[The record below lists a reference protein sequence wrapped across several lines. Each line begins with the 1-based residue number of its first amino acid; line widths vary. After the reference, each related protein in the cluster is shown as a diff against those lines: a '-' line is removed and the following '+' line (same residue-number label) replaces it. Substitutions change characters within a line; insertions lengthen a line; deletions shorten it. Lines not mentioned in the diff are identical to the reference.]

1 MSDFRIFAARIKK
14 ITRMKI
20 SYNWLKQYVNCD
32 YPAEKISALLTSTG
46 LEVEDLTPF
55 ESVKGSLKGV
65 VVGKVLTCIDH
76 PNSDHLHITTVD
88 CGGEEP
94 LHIVCGAPN
103 VAAGQKVLVATIGTD
118 LWIHDEHITIKRG
131 KIRGEVS
138 EGMICAEDELQL
150 GESHDGIMV
159 LPDDYEVGKPASF
172 YFPVENDYTFE
183 IGLTANRSDATSHI
197 GSARDLVAALNQR
210 EDTTQYH
217 LIKPS
222 VEDFRVET
230 HDNDIEVVVEDTAA
244 CPRYSGLSI
253 SGVKVGPSPDWL
265 KNRLAAVGI
274 RSINNIVD
282 ISNYVLMEMGQPMH
296 IFDADKI
303 AGKKVVVKCLP
314 EGTPFVTLDG
324 VERKLN
330 GRNLMIC
337 NAEEPMCIAGVFGGL
352 KSGVTESTTN
362 IFLESAYFNP
372 TSIRKTSKYHGL
384 QTDASFRY
392 ERGADPNIT
401 LYALKRAAL
410 LVKALAGGTIS
421 SEIKDVQHG
430 DFTPARVDLKFDY
443 LNKVAGKAIDK
454 TQAVNILKSL
464 ECAVVECDE
473 THVVV
478 DVPTCKVDVTRPVDL
493 VEEILRIYGYDNIE
507 IPSRVHASVSRAV
520 KPNADQLQQKISD
533 MLVANGFYEIMN
545 NSLTKAAYSEAF
557 EAFDSERNV
566 KILNPLS
573 SDLNVM
579 RQTLLWGG
587 LESIAFNQNR
597 KVTDMKFFEFG
608 NVYFYNA
615 QAQGSQD
622 TLAPYSEYFH
632 LDLFL
637 TGNKQAELWNNQPK
651 PLDFFDLKQ
660 YVMGILRLL
669 RVDQNQLEVKE
680 GTLKHYEY
688 SLELYLEGKRVAT
701 FGKLD
706 KKALKHFDI
715 KKDVYHATL
724 CWNTLMSNY
733 GKAPEVHFEPLSKFP
748 SVRRDL
754 AMIFDKSV
762 TFEQVKKVAQ
772 AAENKLLQEMSLFD
786 VYEGDK
792 IPEGK
797 KQYAMSFILMS
808 PTATLT
814 DKAIEKAMGRIQG
827 AIEKEL
833 NGVLR

>member
-1 MSDFRIFAARIKK
+1 
-14 ITRMKI
+14 MKI

-32 YPAEKISALLTSTG
+32 YSAERVSELLTSTG

-55 ESVKGSLKGV
+55 ESVKGALKGV
-65 VVGKVLTCIDH
+65 VVGKVLTCVDH

-103 VAAGQKVLVATIGTD
+103 VAAGQKVLVATIGTE
-118 LWIHDEHITIKRG
+118 LWSGDEHFTIKKG

-150 GESHDGIMV
+150 GTSHEGIMV
-159 LPDDYEVGKPASF
+159 LPETYEVGKPASF
-172 YFPVENDYTFE
+172 YFPVEEDYTIE

-210 EDTTQYH
+210 ESTTKYH

-222 VEDFRVET
+222 VEDFKVEN
-230 HDNDIEVVVEDTAA
+230 HELDIEVVVEDTAA

-253 SGVKVGPSPDWL
+253 KGVKVGPSPEWL
-265 KNRLAAVGI
+265 KNRLAAVGL

-303 AGKKVVVKCLP
+303 NGKKVVVKCLP

-330 GRNLMIC
+330 SRNLMIC
-337 NAEEPMCIAGVFGGL
+337 NAEKPMCIAGVFGGL
-352 KSGVTESTTN
+352 ESGVTEQTVN

-372 TSIRKTSKYHGL
+372 TSIRKTAKYHGL

-401 LYALKRAAL
+401 LYALKRAAM
-410 LVKALAGGTIS
+410 LVKELAGGTVS
-421 SEIKDVQHG
+421 SEIKDVKNG
-430 DFTPARVDLKFDY
+430 DFAPARVDLKFDY
-443 LNKVAGKAIDK
+443 LNKVAGQEIDK

-464 ECAVVECDE
+464 ECQVVEQNE
-473 THVVV
+473 SHVVV
-478 DVPTCKVDVTRPVDL
+478 DIPTCKVDVTRPADV
-493 VEEILRIYGYDNIE
+493 VEEILRIYGYDNIA
-507 IPSRVHASVSRAV
+507 IPSRIHASISRAV
-520 KPNADQLQQKISD
+520 KPDSDKLQQKIAD

-557 EAFDSERNV
+557 ADFDPERNV
-566 KILNPLS
+566 RIMNPLS

-597 KVTDMKFFEFG
+597 KVADMKFFEFG
-608 NVYFYNA
+608 NVYFYNG
-615 QAQGSQD
+615 QAADGQHP
-622 TLAPYSEYFH
+622 LAPYSEYCH

-637 TGNKQAELWNNQPK
+637 TGNRQAELWNHQPQ
-651 PLDFFDLKQ
+651 PVDFFDLKQ

-669 RVDQNQLEVKE
+669 RVNPNQLEVKE

-688 SLELYLEGKRVAT
+688 SLELHLDGQRLAT

-706 KKALKHFDI
+706 KKTLKLFDI
-715 KKDVYHATL
+715 KKDVFHATL
-724 CWNTLMSNY
+724 CWNSLMRHY
-733 GKAPEVHFEPLSKFP
+733 AQAPEIHFEPLSKFP

-754 AMIFDKSV
+754 AMIFDKNV
-762 TFEQVKKVAQ
+762 TFEQVKKVAM
-772 AAENKLLQEMSLFD
+772 AAENKLLQEMNLFD
-786 VYEGDK
+786 VYEGEK

-797 KQYAMSFILMS
+797 KQYAMSFVLMS
-808 PTATLT
+808 TTTTLT
-814 DKAIEKAMGRIQG
+814 DKMIEKAMARIQG
-827 AIEKEL
+827 ALEKEL
-833 NGVLR
+833 NAVLR

>member
-1 MSDFRIFAARIKK
+1 
-14 ITRMKI
+14 MKI

-32 YPAEKISALLTSTG
+32 YSAEKVSELLTSTG
-46 LEVEDLTPF
+46 LEVEDLTKF
-55 ESVKGSLKGV
+55 ESVKGALKGV
-65 VVGKVLTCIDH
+65 VVGKVLTCVDH

-103 VAAGQKVLVATIGTD
+103 VAAGQKVLVATIGTE
-118 LWIHDEHITIKRG
+118 LWKGDESFVIKKG

-159 LPDDYEVGKPASF
+159 LPEDYEVGKPASF
-172 YFPVENDYTFE
+172 YFPVEEDYTIE

-210 EDTTQYH
+210 ENTTKYH
-217 LIKPS
+217 LIKPVVDAFK
-222 VEDFRVET
+222 VES
-230 HDNDIEVVVEDTAA
+230 HDLDIDVVVEDTQA
-244 CPRYSGLSI
+244 CPRYSGVSI
-253 SGVKVGPSPDWL
+253 TGVKVGPSPEWL
-265 KNRLAAVGI
+265 KNRLAAVGL

-282 ISNYVLMEMGQPMH
+282 ISNYVLMEVGQPMH

-303 AGKKVVVKCLP
+303 TGKKVVVKCLP

-352 KSGVTESTTN
+352 KSGVTEQTTN

-372 TSIRKTSKYHGL
+372 TSIRKTAKYHGL

-410 LVKALAGGTIS
+410 LVKELAGGTIS
-421 SEIKDVQHG
+421 SEIKDVKNG
-430 DFTPARVDLKFDY
+430 DFKPARVDLKFDY
-443 LNKVAGKAIDK
+443 LNKLAGQDIDK

-464 ECAVVECDE
+464 ECQVVAQDD

-478 DVPTCKVDVTRPVDL
+478 DVHTGKVDVTRPADV
-493 VEEILRIYGYDNIE
+493 VEEILRIYGYDNIA
-507 IPSRVHASVSRAV
+507 IPSRIHASISRAS
-520 KPNADQLQQKISD
+520 KPNADKLMQKIAD

-545 NSLTKAAYSEAF
+545 NSLTKSAYSEAF
-557 EAFDSERNV
+557 EDFDPERNV
-566 KILNPLS
+566 KIKNPLS

-597 KVTDMKFFEFG
+597 KVSDMKFFEFG

-615 QAQGSQD
+615 QAKDGRNA
-622 TLAPYSEYFH
+622 LAPYSEFCH

-637 TGNKQAELWNNQPK
+637 TGNRQEELWNHQVQ

-680 GTLKHYEY
+680 SALKYYEHA
-688 SLELYLEGKRVAT
+688 LELSLDGKRIAT

-706 KKALKHFDI
+706 KKTLKLFDL
-715 KKDVYHATL
+715 KKDVFHATL
-724 CWNTLMSNY
+724 CWNSLMSHY

-754 AMIFDKSV
+754 AMIFDKNVS
-762 TFEQVKKVAQ
+762 FEQVKKVAM

-792 IPEGK
+792 IPTGK

-808 PTATLT
+808 TTATLT
-814 DKAIEKAMGRIQG
+814 DKAIEKAMARIQQ

-833 NGVLR
+833 GGVLR

>member
-1 MSDFRIFAARIKK
+1 
-14 ITRMKI
+14 MKI

-32 YPAEKISALLTSTG
+32 YSAEKVSEVLTSTG

-55 ESVKGSLKGV
+55 ESVKGALKGV
-65 VVGKVLTCIDH
+65 VVGKVLTCVEH

-118 LWIHDEHITIKRG
+118 LWIHDEHITIKKG

-159 LPDDYEVGKPASF
+159 LPEDYEVGKPASF
-172 YFPVENDYTFE
+172 YFPVEEDYTIE

-210 EDTTQYH
+210 ENTTQYH

-222 VEDFRVET
+222 VEDFKVEN
-230 HDNDIEVVVEDTAA
+230 HNNDIEVVVEDTAA
-244 CPRYSGLSI
+244 CPRYSGLTI
-253 SGVKVGPSPDWL
+253 SGVKVGPSPEWL
-265 KNRLAAVGI
+265 KNRLAAVGL

-303 AGKKVVVKCLP
+303 TGKKVVVKCLP

-352 KSGVTESTTN
+352 KSGVTEETTN

-372 TSIRKTSKYHGL
+372 TSIRKTSKFHGL

-410 LVKALAGGTIS
+410 LVKELAGGTIS
-421 SEIKDVQHG
+421 SEIKDVVNG
-430 DFTPARVDLKFDY
+430 DFTPARVDLSFDY
-443 LNKVAGKAIDK
+443 LNKVAGKVIDK
-454 TQAVNILKSL
+454 TMAVNILKSL
-464 ECAVVECDE
+464 ECNVVEQNDM
-473 THVVV
+473 HVVV
-478 DVPTCKVDVTRPVDL
+478 DVPSCKVDVTRPVDV

-507 IPSRVHASVSRAV
+507 IPSRIYTSISRAN
-520 KPNADQLQQKISD
+520 KPNADKLQQKVSD
-533 MLVANGFYEIMN
+533 MLVANGFYEIMC
-545 NSLTKAAYSEAF
+545 NSLTKSAYSEAF
-557 EAFDSERNV
+557 ADFDPARNV

-597 KVTDMKFFEFG
+597 KVADMKFFEFG
-608 NVYFYNA
+608 NVYFYDA
-615 QAQGSQD
+615 QAAQNASHP
-622 TLAPYSEYFH
+622 LKPYSEYFH

-637 TGNKQAELWNNQPK
+637 TGNRQQELWNNQPK
-651 PLDFFDLKQ
+651 PIDFFDLKQ
-660 YVMGILRLL
+660 YVMGILRQL
-669 RVDQNQLEVKE
+669 RVNQDQLEVKE
-680 GTLKHYEY
+680 GSMKHYEY
-688 SLELYLEGKRVAT
+688 SLELFLDGKRIAT
-701 FGKLD
+701 FGKID
-706 KKALKHFDI
+706 KKTLKMFDI
-715 KKDVYHATL
+715 KKDVFHATL
-724 CWNTLMSNY
+724 CWNTLMSHY
-733 GKAPEVHFEPLSKFP
+733 GEPLSKFP

-754 AMIFDKSV
+754 AMIFDKNV
-762 TFEQVKKVAQ
+762 TFEQVKKVAL
-772 AAENKLLQEMSLFD
+772 AAENKILQEMSLFD

-792 IPEGK
+792 IPAGK

-808 PTATLT
+808 ATATLT
-814 DKAIEKAMGRIQG
+814 DKAIEKAMSRIQG

-833 NGVLR
+833 GGVLR

>member
-1 MSDFRIFAARIKK
+1 MSDFRIFAAQTK
-14 ITRMKI
+14 TYNMKI

-32 YPAEKISALLTSTG
+32 YPAEKISELLTSTG
-46 LEVEDLTPF
+46 LEVEDLTAF
-55 ESVKGSLKGV
+55 ESVKGALKGV
-65 VVGKVLTCIDH
+65 VVGKVLTCVDH

-103 VAAGQKVLVATIGTD
+103 VAAGQKVLVATINTE
-118 LWIHDEHITIKRG
+118 LWIHDEHIVIKKG

-150 GESHDGIMV
+150 GDSHDGIMV
-159 LPDDYEVGKPASF
+159 LPDDYEVGRPASF
-172 YFPVENDYTFE
+172 YFPVEEDYTLE

-210 EDTTQYH
+210 ENTTKYH
-217 LIKPS
+217 LIKPT
-222 VEDFRVET
+222 VEDFKVES

-244 CPRYSGLSI
+244 CPRYSGITI

-265 KNRLAAVGI
+265 KNRLAAVGL

-282 ISNYVLMEMGQPMH
+282 ISNYVLMEVGQPMH

-303 AGKKVVVKCLP
+303 TGKKVVVKCMP

-330 GRNLMIC
+330 SRNLMIC
-337 NAEEPMCIAGVFGGL
+337 NAEKPMCIAGVFGGL
-352 KSGVTESTTN
+352 ESGVTDTTTN

-401 LYALKRAAL
+401 IYALKRAAL
-410 LVKALAGGTIS
+410 LVKELAGGTIS
-421 SEIKDVQHG
+421 SEIKDVKNG
-430 DFTPARVDLKFDY
+430 DFTPARVDLKFDF
-443 LNKVAGKAIDK
+443 LNKLAGKVIDK

-464 ECAVVECDE
+464 ECQIVECNDE
-473 THVVV
+473 HVVV
-478 DVPTCKVDVTRPVDL
+478 DVHSSKVDVTRPVDV

-507 IPSRVHASVSRAV
+507 IPSRIYTSISRAN
-520 KPNADQLQQKISD
+520 KPNTDKLQQKISD
-533 MLVANGFYEIMN
+533 MLVSNGFYEIMN
-545 NSLTKAAYSEAF
+545 NSLTKGAYCELF
-557 EAFDSERNV
+557 PEFDAERNV
-566 KILNPLS
+566 KIMNPLS

-587 LESIAFNQNR
+587 LESVAFNQNR

-608 NVYFYNA
+608 NVYFYNSKA
-615 QAQGSQD
+615 NQD
-622 TLAPYSEYFH
+622 EQHTLAPYSEFFH

-637 TGNKQAELWNNQPK
+637 TGNKQQELWNNQPK
-651 PLDFFDLKQ
+651 PFDFFDLKQ
-660 YVMGILRLL
+660 YVMGILKQL
-669 RVDQNQLEVKE
+669 RVDQNKLEVKE
-680 GTLKHYEY
+680 DGLKHYEY
-688 SLELYLEGKRVAT
+688 SLELYLDGKRLAT
-701 FGKLD
+701 LGKID
-706 KKALKHFDI
+706 KKSLKHFDI
-715 KKDVYHATL
+715 KKEVFHASL
-724 CWNTLMSNY
+724 CWNNLMDNY

-754 AMIFDKSV
+754 AMIFDKNV
-762 TFEQVKKVAQ
+762 TFEEVKKVALN
-772 AAENKLLQEMSLFD
+772 AENKLLQSMSLFD

-808 PTATLT
+808 TTATLT
-814 DKAIEKAMGRIQG
+814 DKAIEKAMSRIQT

-833 NGVLR
+833 NGKLR

>member
-1 MSDFRIFAARIKK
+1 
-14 ITRMKI
+14 MKI

-32 YPAEKISALLTSTG
+32 YTAEKVSELLTSTG

-55 ESVKGSLKGV
+55 ESVKGALKGV
-65 VVGKVLTCIDH
+65 VVGKVLTCVDH

-118 LWIHDEHITIKRG
+118 LWIHDEQITIKKG

-159 LPDDYEVGKPASF
+159 LPENYEVGKPASF
-172 YFPVENDYTFE
+172 YFPVEEDYTIE

-197 GSARDLVAALNQR
+197 GSARDLVAALNQH
-210 EDTTQYH
+210 ENTTKYH
-217 LIKPS
+217 LITPS
-222 VEDFRVET
+222 VDDFKVEN
-230 HDNDIEVVVEDTAA
+230 HNNDIEVVVEDTAA

-253 SGVKVGPSPDWL
+253 SGVKVGPSPEWL

-282 ISNYVLMEMGQPMH
+282 ISNYVLMEVGQPMH

-303 AGKKVVVKCLP
+303 TGKKVIVKCLP

-337 NAEEPMCIAGVFGGL
+337 NTEEPMCIAGVFGGL
-352 KSGVTESTTN
+352 KSGVTEETTN

-372 TSIRKTSKYHGL
+372 TSIRKTSKFHGL

-401 LYALKRAAL
+401 LYALKRAAM
-410 LVKALAGGTIS
+410 LVKELAGGTIS
-421 SEIKDVQHG
+421 SEIKDVING
-430 DFTPARVDLKFDY
+430 DFKPAQVDLKFDY
-443 LNKVAGKAIDK
+443 LNKLAGQDIDK

-464 ECAVVECDE
+464 ECKVVEQNDQ
-473 THVVV
+473 HVVV
-478 DVPTCKVDVTRPVDL
+478 DIPTCKVDVTRPADV
-493 VEEILRIYGYDNIE
+493 VEEILRIYGYDNIA
-507 IPSRVHASVSRAV
+507 IPSRIHASISRAV

-533 MLVANGFYEIMN
+533 MLVSNGFYEIMN
-545 NSLTKAAYSEAF
+545 NSLTKSAYSEAF
-557 EAFDSERNV
+557 EAFPAERNV
-566 KILNPLS
+566 KIMNPLS

-597 KVTDMKFFEFG
+597 KVSDMKFFEFG
-608 NVYFYNA
+608 NVYFFNA
-615 QAQGSQD
+615 QAKNEQH
-622 TLAPYSEYFH
+622 TLAPYSEFFH

-637 TGNKQAELWNNQPK
+637 TGNRQEELWNHQPK

-660 YVMGILRLL
+660 YVMGILHQL
-669 RVDQNQLEVKE
+669 RVDQSKLEVNE
-680 GTLKHYEY
+680 GTQTHFEY
-688 SLELYLEGKRVAT
+688 SLMFSVDGQELAT
-701 FGKLD
+701 IGKLD
-706 KKALKHFDI
+706 KKTLKLFDI
-715 KKDVYHATL
+715 KKDVFYATL
-724 CWNTLMSNY
+724 NWTALMCNY

-762 TFEQVKKVAQ
+762 TFEQVKKVAM

-786 VYEGDK
+786 VYEGEK

-808 PTATLT
+808 TTATLT
-814 DKAIEKAMGRIQG
+814 DKAIEKAMTRIQQ

>member
-1 MSDFRIFAARIKK
+1 
-14 ITRMKI
+14 MKI

-32 YPAEKISALLTSTG
+32 YSAEKVSEVLTSTG

-55 ESVKGSLKGV
+55 ESVKGALKGV

-103 VAAGQKVLVATIGTD
+103 VAAGQKVLVATIGTE
-118 LWIHDEHITIKRG
+118 LWKGDESFTIKKG

-159 LPDDYEVGKPASF
+159 LPEAYEVGKPASF
-172 YFPVENDYTFE
+172 YFPVEEDYTIE

-210 EDTTQYH
+210 ENTTKYH

-222 VEDFRVET
+222 VDDFKVEN
-230 HDNDIEVVVEDTAA
+230 HNNDIEVIVEDSIA
-244 CPRYSGLSI
+244 CPRYSGVSI
-253 SGVKVGPSPDWL
+253 SGVKVGPSPEWL
-265 KNRLAAVGI
+265 KNRLAAVGL

-282 ISNYVLMEMGQPMH
+282 ISNYVLMEVGQPMH

-303 AGKKVVVKCLP
+303 IGKKVVVKCLP
-314 EGTPFVTLDG
+314 EGTPFITLDG

-330 GRNLMIC
+330 ARNLMIC
-337 NAEEPMCIAGVFGGL
+337 NTEEPMCIAGVFGGL
-352 KSGVTESTTN
+352 KSGVTENTTN

-372 TSIRKTSKYHGL
+372 TRILKTSKYHGL
-384 QTDASFRY
+384 QSDASFRY

-410 LVKALAGGTIS
+410 LVKELAGGTIS
-421 SEIKDVQHG
+421 SEIKDVKNG
-430 DFTPARVDLKFDY
+430 DFQPAQVDLKFDY
-443 LNKVAGKAIDK
+443 LNKVAGQDIDK
-454 TQAVNILKSL
+454 AQAVNILKSL
-464 ECAVVECDE
+464 ECQVVEQNDE
-473 THVVV
+473 HVVV
-478 DVPTCKVDVTRPVDL
+478 DIPTCKVDVTRPADV
-493 VEEILRIYGYDNIE
+493 VEEILRIYGYDNIA
-507 IPSRVHASVSRAV
+507 IPSRIHASISRAV

-557 EAFDSERNV
+557 ADFNPERNV
-566 KILNPLS
+566 KIMNPLS

-587 LESIAFNQNR
+587 LESVAFNQNR

-615 QAQGSQD
+615 GAADNQNP
-622 TLAPYSEYFH
+622 LAPYSEYCH

-637 TGNKQAELWNNQPK
+637 TGNRQKELWNQQPQ
-651 PLDFFDLKQ
+651 PVDFFDLKQ

-669 RVDQNQLEVKE
+669 RVDQNKLEVKE
-680 GTLKHYEY
+680 GALKHYEY
-688 SLELYLEGKRVAT
+688 SLELYLDGKRVAT
-701 FGKLD
+701 LGKLD
-706 KKALKHFDI
+706 KKTLKLFDI
-715 KKDVYHATL
+715 KKDVFHATL
-724 CWNTLMSNY
+724 CWNTLMSHY
-733 GKAPEVHFEPLSKFP
+733 GQAPEVHFEPLSKFP
-748 SVRRDL
+748 AVRRDL
-754 AMIFDKSV
+754 AMIFDKNV
-762 TFEQVKKVAQ
+762 TFEQVKKVAMT
-772 AAENKLLQEMSLFD
+772 AENKLLQEMSLFD

-808 PTATLT
+808 TTATLT
-814 DKAIEKAMGRIQG
+814 DKAIEKAMARIQG

>member
-1 MSDFRIFAARIKK
+1 
-14 ITRMKI
+14 MKI

-32 YPAEKISALLTSTG
+32 YTAEKVSELLTSTG

-55 ESVKGSLKGV
+55 ESVKGALKGV
-65 VVGKVLTCIDH
+65 VVGKVLTCVDH

-118 LWIHDEHITIKRG
+118 LWIHDEQITIKKG

-159 LPDDYEVGKPASF
+159 LPENYEVGKPASF
-172 YFPVENDYTFE
+172 YFPVEEDYTIE

-210 EDTTQYH
+210 ENTTKYH
-217 LIKPS
+217 LITPS
-222 VEDFRVET
+222 VDDFKVEN
-230 HDNDIEVVVEDTAA
+230 HNNDIEVVVEDTAA

-253 SGVKVGPSPDWL
+253 SGVKVGPSPEWL

-282 ISNYVLMEMGQPMH
+282 ISNYVLMEVGQPMH

-303 AGKKVVVKCLP
+303 TGKKVIVKCLP

-337 NAEEPMCIAGVFGGL
+337 NTEEPMCIAGVFGGL
-352 KSGVTESTTN
+352 KSGVTEETTN

-372 TSIRKTSKYHGL
+372 TSIRKTSKFHGL

-401 LYALKRAAL
+401 LYALKRAAM
-410 LVKALAGGTIS
+410 LVKELAGGTIS
-421 SEIKDVQHG
+421 SEIKDVING
-430 DFTPARVDLKFDY
+430 DFKPAQVDLKFDY
-443 LNKVAGKAIDK
+443 LNKLAGQDIDK

-464 ECAVVECDE
+464 ECKVVEQNDQ
-473 THVVV
+473 HVVV
-478 DVPTCKVDVTRPVDL
+478 DIPTCKVDVTRPADV
-493 VEEILRIYGYDNIE
+493 VEEILRIYGYDNIA
-507 IPSRVHASVSRAV
+507 IPSRIHASISRAV

-533 MLVANGFYEIMN
+533 MLVSNGFYEIMN
-545 NSLTKAAYSEAF
+545 NSLTKSAYSEAF
-557 EAFDSERNV
+557 EAFPAERNV
-566 KILNPLS
+566 KIMNPLS

-597 KVTDMKFFEFG
+597 KVSDMKFFEFG
-608 NVYFYNA
+608 NVYFFNA
-615 QAQGSQD
+615 QAKNEQH
-622 TLAPYSEYFH
+622 TLAPYSEFFH

-637 TGNKQAELWNNQPK
+637 TGNRQEELWNHQPK

-660 YVMGILRLL
+660 YVMGILHQL
-669 RVDQNQLEVKE
+669 RVDQSKLEVNE
-680 GTLKHYEY
+680 GTQTHFEY
-688 SLELYLEGKRVAT
+688 SLMFSVDGQELAT
-701 FGKLD
+701 IGKLD
-706 KKALKHFDI
+706 KKTLKLFDI
-715 KKDVYHATL
+715 KKDVFYATL
-724 CWNTLMSNY
+724 NWTALMCNH

-762 TFEQVKKVAQ
+762 TFEQVKKVAM

-786 VYEGDK
+786 VYEGEK

-808 PTATLT
+808 TTATLT
-814 DKAIEKAMGRIQG
+814 DKAIEKAMTRIQQ

>member
-1 MSDFRIFAARIKK
+1 
-14 ITRMKI
+14 MKI

-32 YPAEKISALLTSTG
+32 YPAEKVSELLTSTG

-55 ESVKGSLKGV
+55 ESVKGALKGV
-65 VVGKVLTCIDH
+65 VVGKVLTCVDH

-103 VAAGQKVLVATIGTD
+103 VAAGQKVLVATLGTE

-150 GESHDGIMV
+150 GASHDGIMV

-172 YFPVENDYTFE
+172 YFPVEEDYTLE

-210 EDTTQYH
+210 ENTTKYH
-217 LIKPS
+217 LVKPA
-222 VEDFRVET
+222 VDDFKVDN

-244 CPRYSGLSI
+244 CPRYSGLTI

-265 KNRLAAVGI
+265 KNRLAACGL

-282 ISNYVLMEMGQPMH
+282 ISNYVLLEVGQPMH
-296 IFDADKI
+296 FFDADKI
-303 AGKKVVVKCLP
+303 KGRKVVVKCLP

-330 GRNLMIC
+330 SRNLMIC

-352 KSGVTESTTN
+352 ESGVTEQTVN
-362 IFLESAYFNP
+362 LFLESAYFNP
-372 TSIRKTSKYHGL
+372 TSIRKTAKYHGL

-401 LYALKRAAL
+401 LYALKRATQL
-410 LVKALAGGTIS
+410 IKELAGGTVS
-421 SEIKDVQHG
+421 SEIKDVKNG
-430 DFTPARVDLKFDY
+430 DFTPARVDLKFDL
-443 LNKVAGKAIDK
+443 LNKVAGKVIDK

-464 ECAVVECDE
+464 ECQVVEQDD

-478 DVPTCKVDVTRPVDL
+478 DVHTSKVDVTRPVD
-493 VEEILRIYGYDNIE
+493 VIEEILRIYGYDNIE
-507 IPSRVHASVSRAV
+507 IPSRIYTSVSRAS

-533 MLVANGFYEIMN
+533 MLVSNGFYEIMN
-545 NSLTKAAYSEAF
+545 NSLTKSAYSETFAD
-557 EAFDSERNV
+557 FDPERNV
-566 KILNPLS
+566 KIMNPLS

-597 KVTDMKFFEFG
+597 KIADMKFFEFG
-608 NVYFYNA
+608 NVYFFDPKAA
-615 QAQGSQD
+615 QDPQH
-622 TLAPYSEYFH
+622 TLAPFSEYFH

-637 TGNKQAELWNNQPK
+637 TGNKQEELWNCPSK
-651 PLDFFDLKQ
+651 PIDFFDLKQ
-660 YVMGILRLL
+660 YVMGILHEL
-669 RVDQNQLEVKE
+669 RVQPNQLEVKE
-680 GTLKHYEY
+680 STKKLYEY
-688 SLELYLEGKRVAT
+688 ALELYLDGKRLAT
-701 FGKLD
+701 LGKLD
-706 KKALKHFDI
+706 KKTLKVFDI

-724 CWNTLMSNY
+724 CWNSLMEHY

-754 AMIFDKSV
+754 AMIFDKNV
-762 TFEQVKKVAQ
+762 TFEQVRKVAM
-772 AAENKLLQEMSLFD
+772 AAENKILQSMSLFD

-792 IPEGK
+792 IPAGK

-808 PTATLT
+808 TTATLT
-814 DKAIEKAMGRIQG
+814 DKAIEKAMARIQG

-833 NGVLR
+833 GGALRG

>member
-1 MSDFRIFAARIKK
+1 
-14 ITRMKI
+14 MKI

-32 YPAEKISALLTSTG
+32 YTAEKVSELLTSTG

-55 ESVKGSLKGV
+55 ESVKGALKGV
-65 VVGKVLTCIDH
+65 VVGKVLTCVDH

-118 LWIHDEHITIKRG
+118 LWIHDEQITIKKG

-159 LPDDYEVGKPASF
+159 LPEDYEVGKPASF
-172 YFPVENDYTFE
+172 YFPVEEDYTIE

-210 EDTTQYH
+210 ENTTKYH
-217 LIKPS
+217 LITPS
-222 VEDFRVET
+222 VDDFKVEN
-230 HDNDIEVVVEDTAA
+230 HNNDIEVVVEDTAA

-253 SGVKVGPSPDWL
+253 SGVKVGPSPEWL

-282 ISNYVLMEMGQPMH
+282 ISNYVLMEVGQPMH

-303 AGKKVVVKCLP
+303 TGKKVIVKCLP

-337 NAEEPMCIAGVFGGL
+337 NTEEPMCIAGVFGGL
-352 KSGVTESTTN
+352 KSGVTEETTN

-372 TSIRKTSKYHGL
+372 TSIRKTSKFHGL

-401 LYALKRAAL
+401 LYALKRAAM
-410 LVKALAGGTIS
+410 LVKELAGGTIS
-421 SEIKDVQHG
+421 SEIKDVING
-430 DFTPARVDLKFDY
+430 DFKPAQVDLKFDY
-443 LNKVAGKAIDK
+443 LNKLAGQDIDK

-464 ECAVVECDE
+464 ECKVVEQNDQ
-473 THVVV
+473 HVVV
-478 DVPTCKVDVTRPVDL
+478 DIPTCKVDVTRPADV
-493 VEEILRIYGYDNIE
+493 VEEILRIYGYDNIA
-507 IPSRVHASVSRAV
+507 IPSRIHASISRAV

-533 MLVANGFYEIMN
+533 MLVSNGFYEIMN
-545 NSLTKAAYSEAF
+545 NSLTKSAYSEAF
-557 EAFDSERNV
+557 EAFPAERNV
-566 KILNPLS
+566 KIMNPLS

-597 KVTDMKFFEFG
+597 KVSDMKFFEFG
-608 NVYFYNA
+608 NVYFFNA
-615 QAQGSQD
+615 QVKNEQH
-622 TLAPYSEYFH
+622 TLAPYSEFFH

-637 TGNKQAELWNNQPK
+637 TGNRQEELWNHQPK

-660 YVMGILRLL
+660 YVMGILHQL
-669 RVDQNQLEVKE
+669 RVDQSKLEVKE
-680 GTLKHYEY
+680 GTQTHFEY
-688 SLELYLEGKRVAT
+688 SLMFSVDGQELAT
-701 FGKLD
+701 IGKLD
-706 KKALKHFDI
+706 KKTLKLFDI
-715 KKDVYHATL
+715 KKDVFYATL
-724 CWNTLMSNY
+724 NWTALMCNY

-762 TFEQVKKVAQ
+762 TFEQVKKVAM

-786 VYEGDK
+786 VYEGEK

-808 PTATLT
+808 TTATLT
-814 DKAIEKAMGRIQG
+814 DKAIEKAMTRIQQ

>member
-1 MSDFRIFAARIKK
+1 
-14 ITRMKI
+14 MKI

-32 YPAEKISALLTSTG
+32 YPAEKISELLTSTG

-103 VAAGQKVLVATIGTD
+103 VAAGQKVLVATLGTE

-159 LPDDYEVGKPASF
+159 LPDDYEVGKPAAY

-210 EDTTQYH
+210 ENTTKYH
-217 LIKPS
+217 LIKPA
-222 VEDFRVET
+222 VEDFKVES

-244 CPRYSGLSI
+244 CPRYSGLTV

-265 KNRLAAVGI
+265 KNRLAACGL

-282 ISNYVLMEMGQPMH
+282 ISNYVLLETGQPMH
-296 IFDADKI
+296 FFDADKI
-303 AGKKVVVKCLP
+303 KGRKVVVKCLP

-352 KSGVTESTTN
+352 ESGVTEQTVN
-362 IFLESAYFNP
+362 LFLESAYFNP
-372 TSIRKTSKYHGL
+372 TSIRKTAKYHGL

-401 LYALKRAAL
+401 LYALKRAVQL
-410 LVKALAGGTIS
+410 IKELAGGTVT
-421 SEIKDVQHG
+421 SEIKDVMNG
-430 DFTPARVDLKFDY
+430 DFAPARVDLSFDL
-443 LNKVAGKAIDK
+443 LNKVAGKVIDPV
-454 TQAVNILKSL
+454 QAVNILKSL
-464 ECAVVECDE
+464 ECQVVEQDDR
-473 THVVV
+473 HVVV
-478 DVPTCKVDVTRPVDL
+478 DVPTCKVDVTRPVD
-493 VEEILRIYGYDNIE
+493 VIEEILRIYGYDNIE
-507 IPSRVHASVSRAV
+507 IPSRIYSSVSRAP
-520 KPNADQLQQKISD
+520 KPNADQLQQKVSD
-533 MLVANGFYEIMN
+533 LLVANGFYEIMN
-545 NSLTKAAYSEAF
+545 NSLTKSAYSEAF
-557 EAFDSERNV
+557 EAFAPERNV
-566 KILNPLS
+566 KIMNPLS

-597 KVTDMKFFEFG
+597 KVADMKFFEFG
-608 NVYFYNA
+608 NVYFFDPKAA
-615 QAQGSQD
+615 QDPQH
-622 TLAPYSEYFH
+622 TLAPYSEYLH

-637 TGNKQAELWNNQPK
+637 TGNRQAELWNNPPK
-651 PLDFFDLKQ
+651 PVDFFDLKQ
-660 YVMGILRLL
+660 YVMGILHQL
-669 RVDQNQLEVKE
+669 RVDPNQLEVKE
-680 GTLKHYEY
+680 STLKHYEY
-688 SLELYLEGKRVAT
+688 ALELHLDGKRLAT

-706 KKALKHFDI
+706 KKTLKLFDI

-724 CWNTLMSNY
+724 CWNSPMAHY

-754 AMIFDKSV
+754 AMIFDKGV
-762 TFEQVKKVAQ
+762 TFEQVKKVAM
-772 AAENKLLQEMSLFD
+772 AAENKILQEMSLFD

-792 IPEGK
+792 IPAGK

-814 DKAIEKAMGRIQG
+814 DKAIEKAMARIQG

>member
-1 MSDFRIFAARIKK
+1 M
-14 ITRMKI
+14 
-20 SYNWLKQYVNCD
+20 KQYVNCD
-32 YPAEKISALLTSTG
+32 YPAEKVSELLTSTG

-65 VVGKVLTCIDH
+65 VVGKVLTCVEH

-103 VAAGQKVLVATIGTD
+103 VAAGQKVLVATIGTE
-118 LWIHDEHITIKRG
+118 LWMGDEHITIKKG

-150 GESHDGIMV
+150 GTSHDGIMV
-159 LPDDYEVGKPASF
+159 LPEDYEVGKPASF
-172 YFPVENDYTFE
+172 YFPVENDYTIE

-210 EDTTQYH
+210 EQTTQYH

-222 VEDFRVET
+222 VDEFKVES
-230 HDNDIEVVVEDTAA
+230 HDLDIEVVVEDTAA
-244 CPRYSGLSI
+244 CPRYSGVSI
-253 SGVKVGPSPDWL
+253 TGVKVGPSPEWL

-282 ISNYVLMEMGQPMH
+282 ISNYVLMEVGQPMH

-303 AGKKVVVKCLP
+303 TGKKVIVKCLP
-314 EGTPFVTLDG
+314 EGTPFITLDG

-330 GRNLMIC
+330 ARNLMIC
-337 NAEEPMCIAGVFGGL
+337 NTEEPMCIAGVFGGI
-352 KSGVTESTTN
+352 KSGVTEQTTN
-362 IFLESAYFNP
+362 VFLESAYFNP
-372 TSIRKTSKYHGL
+372 TSIRKTAKFHGL

-410 LVKALAGGTIS
+410 LVKELAGGTIS
-421 SEIKDVQHG
+421 SEIKDVKNG

-443 LNKVAGKAIDK
+443 LNKLAGQDIDK

-464 ECAVVECDE
+464 ECQVVEQDD

-478 DVPTCKVDVTRPVDL
+478 DVHTSKVDVTRPADI
-493 VEEILRIYGYDNIE
+493 VEEILRIYGYDNIA
-507 IPSRVHASVSRAV
+507 IPSRIHASISRAD
-520 KPNADQLQQKISD
+520 KPNTDKLQQKISD
-533 MLVANGFYEIMN
+533 RLVANGFYEIMN

-557 EAFDSERNV
+557 EAFDPERNV
-566 KILNPLS
+566 KIKNPLS

-615 QAQGSQD
+615 KAQDGQN
-622 TLAPYSEYFH
+622 TLAPYSEYCH

-637 TGNKQAELWNNQPK
+637 TGNKQEELWNHQPK
-651 PLDFFDLKQ
+651 PFDFFDLKQ
-660 YVMGILRLL
+660 YVMDILRQL
-669 RVDQNQLEVKE
+669 RVDQNKLEVKE
-680 GTLKHYEY
+680 GMMKHYEY
-688 SLELYLEGKRVAT
+688 SLELYLDGKRIAT
-701 FGKLD
+701 LGKLD
-706 KKALKHFDI
+706 KKALKLFDI
-715 KKDVYHATL
+715 KKDVFYATL
-724 CWNTLMSNY
+724 CWNSLMNNY

-754 AMIFDKSV
+754 AMIFDKNV
-762 TFEQVKKVAQ
+762 TFDAVKKVAM

-808 PTATLT
+808 TTATLT
-814 DKAIEKAMGRIQG
+814 DKAIEKAMARIQG

-833 NGVLR
+833 GGVLR